1 MHLRPQIVCYELKGD
16 LSPVVLKEILH
27 DSFENF
33 QITRICM
40 ENHASMTGWQKLI
53 IIIIIK
59 THKVQLSMGHDQ
71 MRFTIS

>member
-59 THKVQLSMGHDQ
+59 THKAQLSMGHDQ

>member
-16 LSPVVLKEILH
+16 LSPVVLKK
-27 DSFENF
+27 
-33 QITRICM
+33 
-40 ENHASMTGWQKLI
+40 NHTSMTGWLKLI

-59 THKVQLSMGHDQ
+59 TYIAQLSMGHDQ